1 MKNIGR
7 FRIGWGRT
15 PESPKRCVPALDYRY
30 LQDLIR
36 IPAGIPKKKEE
47 ISATVVDTLW
57 HWHIEVLRP
66 PAVQPLLRF
75 L

>member
-47 ISATVVDTLW
+47 ISATVVDTR
-57 HWHIEVLRP
+57 HIEVRP